1 MTYTAT
7 ISSQGQVTIPV
18 KVRRQLGLKRK
29 VVFDVQDDQLIL
41 RREPTLE
48 DIRAILKGTKKSHQV
63 SESERNNPWAQ
74 AAVAKDKQTRG
85 Y

>member
-7 ISSQGQVTIPV
+7 ISSQGQVTIPA
-18 KVRRQLGLKRK
+18 KVRRQLGLKRN
-29 VVFDVQDDQLIL
+29 VVFDVKDDQLIL

-48 DIRAILKGTKKSHQV
+48 DIQAILKGTEKSRQMPDT
-63 SESERNNPWAQ
+63 EKNNPWAK
-74 AAVAKDKQTRG
+74 AAIAKDLRTRG